1 MTPAHC
7 RSCALAHRTGPLCVS
22 AHTHA
27 ACKRPDRHRS
37 SVGMESCQRWTTG
50 PGMQVHLVTSP
61 GHTQDRVWA
70 GPAALTRRAAAS
82 RRRSSTSAH
91 APSAPAD
98 EKTAWQRAPTARQ
111 PGAGAAAHA
120 QHGAPRPHM
129 QPARHRR
136 DGRRCLPARPTHA
149 FTVARRVT
157 HGQQS
162 RSWLRER
169 MVCSEARAPCAS
181 ARHGPGPL
189 VEAADL
195 ARRAETAMQEPWART
210 RAPYP

>member
-1 MTPAHC
+1 
-7 RSCALAHRTGPLCVS
+7 
-22 AHTHA
+22 
-27 ACKRPDRHRS
+27 
-37 SVGMESCQRWTTG
+37 MESCQRWTTG

-120 QHGAPRPHM
+120 HTWSAASSHAASPT
-129 QPARHRR
+129 PAGWPPLPSGEA
-136 DGRRCLPARPTHA
+136 DPCLH
-149 FTVARRVT
+149 
-157 HGQQS
+157 
-162 RSWLRER
+162 
-169 MVCSEARAPCAS
+169 CSEASDSWAAE
-181 ARHGPGPL
+181 PL
-189 VEAADL
+189 MAL
-195 ARRAETAMQEPWART
+195 
-210 RAPYP
+210 